1 MQNLNKRKSLSDMS
15 MRSTYLSNVSIFKR
29 FLNMVILLLILVCSL
44 LAVGGISVPTV
55 GLIGLIFLG
64 VLGIGLLIFL
74 ALLFIDGPWFGYDD

>member
-1 MQNLNKRKSLSDMS
+1 MS

-44 LAVGGISVPTV
+44 LAVGGISLPTA

>member
-1 MQNLNKRKSLSDMS
+1 
-15 MRSTYLSNVSIFKR
+15 
-29 FLNMVILLLILVCSL
+29 MVILLLILVCSL
-44 LAVGGISVPTV
+44 LAVGAISVPTA